1 MKDDCSFPREKI
13 KILLLEGIHQVCAER
28 FSQAGYTA
36 ELQSA
41 AMKEEELI
49 EAISGVHI
57 LGIRSKSVVTPRVL
71 AHAKNLLAIGCFCIG
86 TDQVALEDSAQNG
99 VPVFNAPFSNTRS
112 VAELAIAE
120 VIMLARK
127 AAYKSQLLHGGTWD
141 KSALGC
147 CEVRNKSIGI
157 VGYGHI
163 GPQVGLLAEALGM
176 KVYYFDV
183 VSKLPLGN
191 ATPVDSLEQLCAV
204 SDFITLHVPETP
216 ETVNLFSTRQFDWMR
231 QGSYLLNLSRGRVV
245 DIDALRDALRSGR
258 IAGAALDVFPE
269 EPRSNDEQFQCALSG
284 MPNVILTPHI
294 GGSTL
299 EAQRNIGI
307 EVATTLIKYL
317 ETGSSTG
324 AVNFPQVELPRLRES
339 HRILNIHR
347 NEPGVLGTI
356 NSIVADL
363 GGNIAAQYLET
374 RGDIGYLIIDIDR
387 NISATLK
394 KTIDELDLNIRTR
407 IVH

>member
-1 MKDDCSFPREKI
+1 M
-13 KILLLEGIHQVCAER
+13 KILLLEGIHEVCAER
-28 FSQAGYTA
+28 FSQAGYVA
-36 ELQSA
+36 ELRTS

-49 EAISGVHI
+49 ESIDGVHI

-86 TDQVALEDSAQNG
+86 TDQVALEESAQAG

-127 AAYKSQLLHGGTWD
+127 AAYKSQMLHNGTWD

-183 VSKLPLGN
+183 ISKLPLGN
-191 ATPVDSLEQLCAV
+191 ATPVDSLEQLCEL
-204 SDFITLHVPETP
+204 SDFVTLHVPETP
-216 ETVNLFSTRQFDWMR
+216 ETVNLFSARQFAWMR
-231 QGSYLLNLSRGRVV
+231 GGSYLLNLSRGRVV
-245 DIDALRDALRSGR
+245 DIDALRDALRSGH

-269 EPRSNDEQFQCALSG
+269 EPRSNDERFECALSG

-307 EVATTLIKYL
+307 EVATTLIKYV

-324 AVNFPQVELPRLRES
+324 AVNFPQVELPRLRDS

-347 NEPGVLGTI
+347 NVPGVLGTI
-356 NSIVADL
+356 NSIVAEL

-374 RGDIGYLIIDIDR
+374 RGEIGYLIIDIDR
-387 NISATLK
+387 NISTVLK
-394 KTIDELDLNIRTR
+394 KNIDELDLNIRTR